1 MLFPEENMETLVR
14 DTISPEQQMMLTMW
28 PCFCKTVH
36 LYSRVWLSLD
46 GWCNYQA
53 VGEQQNWRH

>member
-1 MLFPEENMETLVR
+1 MTLK
-14 DTISPEQQMMLTMW
+14 IEKKNNLEQKMMLTLVVLS
-28 PCFCKTVH
+28 CFSFYKTLH

-53 VGEQQNWRH
+53 VGEQRNWRH